1 MASKQLFIEL
11 VGQQGSGF
19 IKDGTAGTS
28 FQEELRAPTIA
39 FIPVTGYRRGP
50 EKEHI
55 PIRYIKNCPF
65 IDEAEQKAKGISPNR
80 NEDIIQIE
88 RGYTTIELD
97 GADPGLIK
105 YFTEVY
111 YNESNPNRS
120 DRATALYRIIDVDE
134 NNKQYV
140 EREMAYLDAAA
151 FVSRLR
157 KLNRA
162 GEVVGYDE
170 DKMNTVIE
178 LLSLPVPV
186 DTPSGKLSAI
196 LSAAKSN
203 PTEFMRYVTKLE
215 ESAITEITNALEL
228 GVIQFKGNVL
238 QYTEKDEVIHNFGT
252 GSFKKEKLIEFAAN
266 FLTSPDNKDAYK
278 KFQIQL
284 EVAEEKQLTNA

>member
-1 MASKQLFIEL
+1 
-11 VGQQGSGF
+11 
-19 IKDGTAGTS
+19 
-28 FQEELRAPTIA
+28 
-39 FIPVTGYRRGP
+39 
-50 EKEHI
+50 
-55 PIRYIKNCPF
+55 
-65 IDEAEQKAKGISPNR
+65 
-80 NEDIIQIE
+80 
-88 RGYTTIELD
+88 
-97 GADPGLIK
+97 
-105 YFTEVY
+105 
-111 YNESNPNRS
+111 
-120 DRATALYRIIDVDE
+120 
-134 NNKQYV
+134 
-140 EREMAYLDAAA
+140 MAYLDAAA

-186 DTPSGKLSAI
+186 DSPSGKLSAI

>member
-28 FQEELRAPTIA
+28 FQEELKAPTIA
-39 FIPVTGYRRGP
+39 FIPVTGYRRGDDGSN
-50 EKEHI
+50 I

-65 IDEAEQKAKGISPNR
+65 IDVSEQDAKRIVPNR

-97 GADPGLIK
+97 GADPGLVK
-105 YFTEVY
+105 YLQEVY
-111 YNESNPNRS
+111 YSESNPKRS
-120 DRATALYRIIDVDE
+120 DRATSLYRIVDVDA
-134 NNKQYV
+134 NSKQYV

-157 KLNRA
+157 KVNRH

-178 LLSLPVPV
+178 LLALPVTV
-186 DTPSGKLSAI
+186 DSPSGKLSAI
-196 LSAAKSN
+196 LAAAKGS

-215 ESAITEITNALEL
+215 ESAITEVTNALEL
-228 GVIQFKGNVL
+228 NLIQFKGNVL
-238 QYTEKDEVIHNFGT
+238 QYVEKDEVIHNFGT

-266 FLTSPDNKDAYK
+266 FFTSPDNADAYK

-284 EVAEEKQLTNA
+284 EVAEEKQLENA